1 MEELMAEAH
10 TQPPD
15 ESAEERQR
23 RADRLQAFY
32 QRSREEPHPQATG
45 ATRPRLPSLTEVD
58 PVLRSEFN
66 TLSYLAI
73 GFSLIALLL
82 IAILFFRPP
91 KPEAELRALTEAQ
104 VEARTRQD
112 QLAGHLT
119 MLNRRADTARQSEL
133 ARSLRLTSIRLEALR
148 THGSPEVRAE
158 VETLQARIA
167 ELVDEVERGP
177 RTETPR

>member
-1 MEELMAEAH
+1 MAEAH

-15 ESAEERQR
+15 ESAEESAEERQR
-23 RADRLQAFY
+23 RADRLKAFY
-32 QRSREEPHPQATG
+32 QHSREEPHPQATG

-91 KPEAELRALTEAQ
+91 KPEAELRALSEAQ
-104 VEARTRQD
+104 AEAQERQD

-119 MLNRRADTARQSEL
+119 SLSRWADGASQGEL
-133 ARSLRLTSIRLEALR
+133 ARSLWLTSITLEALR
-148 THGSPEVRAE
+148 THGSPEIRAE
-158 VETLQARIA
+158 VEALQARIA

-177 RTETPR
+177 RAETPR